1 MLIFSH
7 YSEERDGITLVEEL
21 ARSLL
26 ENDARPDKVI
36 FTTYNERKDGTKR
49 IGM

>member
-1 MLIFSH
+1 M
-7 YSEERDGITLVEEL
+7 TLVEEL
-21 ARSLL
+21 ARGLF

-49 IGM
+49 IGMDFSARPGSMPN